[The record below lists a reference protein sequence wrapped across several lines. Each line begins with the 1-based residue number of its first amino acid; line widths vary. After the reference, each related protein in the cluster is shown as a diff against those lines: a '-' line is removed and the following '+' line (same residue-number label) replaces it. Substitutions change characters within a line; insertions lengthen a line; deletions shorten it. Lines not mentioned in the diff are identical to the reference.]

1 MTNTI
6 ITDDESAMRYVAYLN
21 IEEGYVSI
29 YAQPRIFNR
38 KQMNYILSNT
48 ATWKGKY
55 LTTYTP

>member
-6 ITDDESAMRYVAYLN
+6 ITDGTTMKYVGYLN
-21 IEEGYVSI
+21 IEEGYVSL
-29 YAQPRIFNR
+29 YARPRIFNR

-55 LTTYTP
+55 LTAITP

>member
-1 MTNTI
+1 MTNTV
-6 ITDDESAMRYVAYLN
+6 ITDDKSPMKYVGYLN
-21 IEEGYVSI
+21 IEEGYVSL

-55 LTTYTP
+55 LTTITP